1 MNIQGHTRSDITEHG
16 RNRILA
22 ALPQDVLSALM
33 ERASIVPLAR
43 GRVLQ
48 EVGEP
53 VREALFPHSCV
64 IALIAPMGDGRAVE
78 TAAVGSE
85 GYLGFWAVLGSDD
98 RALCR
103 AVVQIPGTATRL
115 SIDSLLAIS
124 RAYLPLTDLLLRF
137 SKVLLTQSIQAAAC
151 NDLHTLEARCARCL
165 LHAHDRVDQDDGV
178 QMSQARLALM
188 LGVRRQTLSA
198 VTKSLQ
204 ARGVVRLEPGCVRV
218 LDRAGLEA
226 ASCEC
231 YGVVREAYRTILP
244 AAG

>member
-1 MNIQGHTRSDITEHG
+1 M
-16 RNRILA
+16 
-22 ALPQDVLSALM
+22 
-33 ERASIVPLAR
+33 
-43 GRVLQ
+43 
-48 EVGEP
+48 
-53 VREALFPHSCV
+53 REALFPHSGV

-103 AVVQIPGTATRL
+103 ALVQVPGTATRL
-115 SIDSLLAIS
+115 SIDSLLEIS
-124 RAYLPLTDLLLRF
+124 RTYVPLADLLLRF

-165 LHAHDRVDQDDGV
+165 LHAHDRAVQEETV

-188 LGVRRQTLSA
+188 LGARRQTLSG

-204 ARGVVRLEPGCVRV
+204 TRGIVRLEPGCIRV

-231 YGVVREAYRTILP
+231 YRIVREAYGTLL
-244 AAG
+244 GEHEELWGKLVTG

>member
-1 MNIQGHTRSDITEHG
+1 MTIQGHTRADITEHG

-22 ALPQDVLSALM
+22 ALPQDILAALV
-33 ERASIVPLAR
+33 ERAGTVSLAR
-43 GRVLQ
+43 GRILQ

-53 VREALFPHSCV
+53 VREALFPHSGV
-64 IALIAPMGDGRAVE
+64 IALVAPMRDGRTVE
-78 TAAVGSE
+78 TAAVGPE

-103 AVVQIPGTATRL
+103 AVVQVPGTATRL

-124 RAYLPLTDLLLRF
+124 RTYPPLTDLLLRF

-188 LGVRRQTLSA
+188 LGVRRQSLSA
-198 VTKSLQ
+198 VTKSFQ
-204 ARGVVRLEPGCVRV
+204 ARGVVRLEPGCIRV
-218 LDRAGLEA
+218 LDRSGLEA

-231 YGVVREAYRTILP
+231 YRVVREAYETILP

>member
-1 MNIQGHTRSDITEHG
+1 MNIEGQNRSDIAEHG
-16 RNRILA
+16 RNGILA
-22 ALPQDVLSALM
+22 ALPHDVLSALT

-43 GRVLQ
+43 GRTLQ

-53 VREALFPHSCV
+53 VREALFPHNGV
-64 IALIAPMGDGRAVE
+64 IALVSPMRDGRAVE

-103 AVVQIPGTATRL
+103 AVVQVPGRATRL
-115 SIDSLLAIS
+115 SIDNLLAIS
-124 RAYLPLTDLLLRF
+124 RTYLPLTDLLLRF
-137 SKVLLTQSIQAAAC
+137 SKVLLKQSIQAAAC

-165 LHAHDRVDQDDGV
+165 LHAHDRADQEDMV

-188 LGVRRQTLSA
+188 LGVRQRSLSA
-198 VTKSLQ
+198 VTRSFQ
-204 ARGVVRLEPGCVRV
+204 ARGIVRLEPGCIRV

-231 YGVVREAYRTILP
+231 YGIVREAYRTILP
-244 AAG
+244 TAG